1 MKANSIEFDEIYLIG
16 LALPF
21 KTTNENNQSM
31 KDCGEL
37 WARFEKEEVASK
49 IPGKLNAEV
58 IAVYHDYEGDHTQPF
73 SYFIGC
79 KVAEGT
85 EAPEGLDSLI
95 IPSGSYQ
102 KVTAKGEMP
111 GCIAEKWQE
120 IWNLDIPRA
129 YRTDFEVYD
138 EHSGDWSD
146 AEVDIYLS
154 V

>member
-1 MKANSIEFDEIYLIG
+1 MNTNINKVDRITLIG
-16 LALPF
+16 LKLPS

-37 WARFEKEEVASK
+37 WTQFEKEEVFKK
-49 IPGKLNAEV
+49 IPNKMSEEV
-58 IAVYHDYEGDHTQPF
+58 LAVYHDYEGDHTQPF

-79 KVAEGT
+79 KVEEGT
-85 EAPEGLDSLI
+85 ELPDGLRSLT
-95 IPSGSYQ
+95 IPAGNYQ

-111 GCIAEKWQE
+111 NCIAEKWRE
-120 IWNLDIPRA
+120 IWESDIPRIYKA
-129 YRTDFEVYD
+129 DYEVYD
-138 EHSGDWSD
+138 ERSQDWSN